1 MHIPEQ
7 DIEGWT
13 AERLEE
19 TARNIEFLAAAA
31 ASQAAAA
38 ANTPGT
44 SAAALN
50 APEEPVVRIDRI
62 SLS

>member
-1 MHIPEQ
+1 MRIPEK

-31 ASQAAAA
+31 AASQAATA
-38 ANTPGT
+38 GT
-44 SAAALN
+44 RRAR
-50 APEEPVVRIDRI
+50 PPTR
-62 SLS
+62 